1 MTTNNNISV
10 LPFYTSLDEQDYRKS
25 YAYGD
30 VYPLYAQANML
41 LPFQIIL
48 PHQQSQHVGSVLL
61 HRKDGTTVAQLKDA
75 MLEVGLQFVQF
86 PSDGYDVLLFPAILP
101 LSSYTTI
108 GGQQE
113 AFTQLD
119 GQYYLEVVTSGNP
132 TLYSEVF
139 TVVQNMQ
146 PYLKIEWYNDDDL
159 VFDGGRCVF
168 ENPRFHNFLYFAT
181 EVGKPEYTFEEE
193 GEQRDGY
200 FFPEKQ
206 LSEKRYKCTIL
217 APEYLCDVMRLI
229 RMCDHVRVT
238 DKYGRVYDCD
248 QFLITPDW
256 QDQGNLASV
265 EIEFDTDTVVKK
277 IGKGYAVP
285 SGADFN
291 NDYNE
296 DYLITT

>member
-41 LPFQIIL
+41 LPFQVIR
-48 PHQQSQHVGSVLL
+48 PHSNSPVSQIFLC
-61 HRKDGTTVAQLKDA
+61 RKDGTRITSLLSSMQ
-75 MLEVGLQFVQF
+75 ESELQVIQF
-86 PSDGYDVLLFPAILP
+86 AALGYDVILYPAIFP
-101 LSSYTTI
+101 LSYGTNPQGLREPLTMM
-108 GGQQE
+108 
-113 AFTQLD
+113 D
-119 GQYYLEVVTSGNP
+119 GQYMLEMTDGRWIW
-132 TLYSEVF
+132 YSEIF
-139 TVVQNMQ
+139 TVVQHMSS
-146 PYLKIEWYNDDDL
+146 YLKIEWYNDDDL

-168 ENPRFHNFLYFAT
+168 ENPRFHNYLYFAA